1 MTPPISNKPATM
13 IVDRNLA
20 NTIKKYIA
28 SQSNGKT
35 KISEK
40 DVSIILGKMAEV
52 NEARNKDNDPNN
64 SIFKGGSKYAGG
76 SGRTNFLVN
85 QGQKIDF
92 TASEYNKIFDGY
104 LDKQLEQKE
113 VCITGKR
120 RIKPILS
127 PENGAKLEAKVELKD
142 TRTDAE
148 KKDAN
153 IQMLKNTGMAKVKSR
168 KVDGQKQDIAEI
180 KDKDGNLTR
189 RLINADGTLGEEL
202 VQQTG
207 GSLFGKAT
215 YVRRSKVDAQVREML
230 HLADN
235 QSIPKGINPKYEQD
249 ANGNPQLVLTDA
261 NGNRLDS
268 NTIKDLLAKNKELQN
283 EKQQIINR
291 FTFEGI
297 GQQTDIEDAK
307 RVLTLK
313 AAPENKAAE
322 TPRNYANEYA
332 QAAREQVRTQVLNNH
347 TEDVPKPPQLTS
359 EELAKWGLNQ
369 EV

>member
-1 MTPPISNKPATM
+1 MTNGIPNTTM
-13 IVDRNLA
+13 VVNRNLSS
-20 NTIKKYIA
+20 TIRNYIKEHGE
-28 SQSNGKT
+28 GK

-40 DVSIILGKMAEV
+40 DVSIILRKMAEV

-113 VCITGKR
+113 VCITGER

-142 TRTDAE
+142 TRTDA
-148 KKDAN
+148 N

-168 KVDGQKQDIAEI
+168 KVDGQKRDIAEI
-180 KDKDGNLTR
+180 KDKDGNLLTR

-215 YVRRSKVDAQVREML
+215 YVTRSKVDAQVREML

-235 QSIPKGINPKYEQD
+235 QSIPKGINSKYEQD

-283 EKQQIINR
+283 EKQQIQNT

-297 GQQTDIEDAK
+297 GQQTNIEDAK

-313 AAPENKAAE
+313 AAPENKPAE
-322 TPRNYANEYA
+322 TQRNYANEYA
-332 QAAREQVRTQVLNNH
+332 QAARQQVRTQVLNNH